1 MPLNGKCLQA
11 LILVY
16 SNPDEVFWH
25 FVKVWMNWHEGKT
38 ICLKIMFW
46 KKKWIIKV
54 VSLRY
59 LKFYDFT
66 YKFLRFCSPWNAS
79 EEMSLMSFWFKSLQ
93 VKVNEITIR
102 VISISWI
109 DLASCN
115 LHSYIIKKMQFH
127 TRKVLELC
135 TYVSSW
141 DAQVIHVTKKAC
153 KYGQY
158 Y

>member
-38 ICLKIMFW
+38 ICLEIMFW
-46 KKKWIIKV
+46 KIKIKNKL
-54 VSLRY
+54 SK
-59 LKFYDFT
+59 LKVLGTILNFYDFT

-93 VKVNEITIR
+93 VKVNEITIS

-135 TYVSSW
+135 TYVS
-141 DAQVIHVTKKAC
+141 
-153 KYGQY
+153 
-158 Y
+158 